1 MQDNKRSNSSSY
13 RKDVRIPM
21 ELWNQIKEEG
31 NVSKFIIE
39 AISEKIESN
48 RCNNKTN
55 QARNK
60 KGCHSKSNNP
70 IK

>member
-1 MQDNKRSNSSSY
+1 MQENKRATSVSY

-21 ELWNQIKEEG
+21 AIWDQIKDEP
-31 NVSKFIIE
+31 NVSQFIIE
-39 AISEKIESN
+39 AISEKIES
-48 RCNNKTN
+48 NNKTN

-70 IK
+70 FK

>member
-1 MQDNKRSNSSSY
+1 MQENKRATSVSY

-21 ELWNQIKEEG
+21 AIWDQIKNAP
-31 NVSKFIIE
+31 NVSQFIIE
-39 AISEKIESN
+39 AISEKIETS
-48 RCNNKTN
+48 

-70 IK
+70 FK

>member
-48 RCNNKTN
+48 RCNNKDVT
-55 QARNK
+55 K
-60 KGCHSKSNNP
+60 
-70 IK
+70 